1 VSAKNFIGFAGAS
14 VFVEWRRDSG
24 CNAARHPILGKP
36 MSEHVRVE
44 KQGGALAITLA
55 RPERRNAITVAMY
68 AALADAFEA
77 AAKDDSVRVITLR
90 GEGQDFAAG
99 NDLADFLQAPPRSDG
114 EIPVW
119 RLLRALATCDT
130 PIVAAVHGNCV
141 GIGTTML
148 LHCDLVI
155 ADDSARFSLP
165 FVDLALVPEAASSL
179 LLPRLAGR
187 ARAARYLLLCE
198 PFGVEEA
205 EAIGVVSHRAGAGAL
220 EQKLEQVVASL
231 LAKPPEALRQTQ
243 RLLRHGAREEIL
255 ERMKLES
262 SLFTERLASA
272 EVKQAVAAFFEKRA
286 KN

>member
-1 VSAKNFIGFAGAS
+1 
-14 VFVEWRRDSG
+14 
-24 CNAARHPILGKP
+24 

-44 KQGGALAITLA
+44 KQGALVAITLA
-55 RPERRNAITVAMY
+55 RPERRNAITVRMY
-68 AALADAFEA
+68 AALADAIEGA
-77 AAKDDSVRVITLR
+77 ASDDSVRAITLR

-119 RLLRALATCDT
+119 RLLRALATCET

-155 ADDSARFSLP
+155 ADDNTRFSLP

-187 ARAARYLLLCE
+187 TRAARYLLLCE
-198 PFGVEEA
+198 PFGVDEA
-205 EAIGVVSHRAGAGAL
+205 EAISLVSHRASAGEL
-220 EQKLEQVVASL
+220 EKKLEQVVASL
-231 LAKPPEALRQTQ
+231 IAKPPQALRQTQ
-243 RLLRHGAREEIL
+243 KLLRHGGRDEIL

-262 SLFTERLASA
+262 DLFTERLASA
-272 EVKQAVAAFFEKRA
+272 EVKEAIAAFFATRGSKPA
-286 KN
+286 